1 MKASSV
7 YDLKSVINIL
17 HIGVLKVRL
26 YSIGMDAYPDSWT
39 SGIAVRSWS
48 IALQTGRYLFPKG
61 YKNPVSAKIMCLRDW
76 SILNNNVIK

>member
-7 YDLKSVINIL
+7 YESKSVINIL

-26 YSIGMDAYPDSWT
+26 YSIGMDADPNPRT

-61 YKNPVSAKIMCLRDW
+61 CINPVSAKIMCLRDW
-76 SILNNNVIK
+76 SI